1 MKLRAYVGD
10 HLVSIFIYL
19 LFLICLELFLLIFD
33 VHPSIMI
40 ASAVLVLLFGG
51 ALLAYEYQRRA
62 AYYRQLFAALDQLDQ
77 KYLVHKLTGS
87 PSFLEGKMLEEILY
101 ETDKSMSEHI
111 LSYQN
116 ALEDFKDYIE
126 MWVHEV
132 KLPIAA
138 GQLICIIIR
147 AR

>member
-33 VHPSIMI
+33 VHPSIMNRLCRVG
-40 ASAVLVLLFGG
+40 AAVRG

-77 KYLVHKLTGS
+77 KYLVHELTGS
-87 PSFLEGKMLEEILY
+87 PSFLEGRCWRRS
-101 ETDKSMSEHI
+101 SMR
-111 LSYQN
+111 
-116 ALEDFKDYIE
+116 
-126 MWVHEV
+126 
-132 KLPIAA
+132 PIS
-138 GQLICIIIR
+138 R
-147 AR
+147 